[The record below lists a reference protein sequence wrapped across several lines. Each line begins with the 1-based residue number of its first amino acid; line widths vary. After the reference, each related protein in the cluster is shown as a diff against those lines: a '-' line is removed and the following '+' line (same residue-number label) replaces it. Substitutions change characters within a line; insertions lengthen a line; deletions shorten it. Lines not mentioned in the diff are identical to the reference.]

1 MTTTGTPTPTLSRA
15 GTLPPGITFTANS
28 NGTATLSGTPTTAA
42 KGPYP
47 LTFTARNSTGT
58 ASQAFTLT
66 VANAPLFTSAA
77 AVTETAGTG
86 FAYTVATTGYPT
98 PALKAGTLPTGI
110 SFSDNGN
117 GTGALSGTS
126 ALKAGTYTVPV
137 TATNSGGTAS
147 QTITVTVKA
156 AAGTTPVPAFTSPAA
171 ATAAAGSALNFT
183 VTTVGSPTTTYTT
196 NVTESGA
203 LPAGISL
210 RQQRGRH
217 RQPVRHPHRRQRRD
231 VPGHVHGQERGRDN
245 HPVVRA
251 DGQRGTRVHLGG
263 RRHGDRRVRVQLHR
277 AGHRRA
283 CPDAGRGGPCPR
295 A

>member
-28 NGTATLSGTPTTAA
+28 NGTATLSGTPTAAA
-42 KGPYP
+42 KGLYP

-77 AVTETAGTG
+77 TVTETAGTG

-156 AAGTTPVPAFTSPAA
+156 AAGTTPVPAFTSPAT
-171 ATAAAGSALNFT
+171 ATATAGSALNFT

-210 RQQRGRH
+210 RQQR
-217 RQPVRHPHRRQRRD
+217 
-231 VPGHVHGQERGRDN
+231 
-245 HPVVRA
+245 
-251 DGQRGTRVHLGG
+251 
-263 RRHGDRRVRVQLHR
+263 
-277 AGHRRA
+277 
-283 CPDAGRGGPCPR
+283 
-295 A
+295 